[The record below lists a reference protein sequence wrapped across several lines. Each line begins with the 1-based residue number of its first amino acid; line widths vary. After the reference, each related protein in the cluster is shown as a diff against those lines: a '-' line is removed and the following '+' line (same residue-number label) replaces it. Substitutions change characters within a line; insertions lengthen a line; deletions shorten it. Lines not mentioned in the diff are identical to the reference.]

1 MSSYDAYIR
10 VRLFIL
16 IMHNANATSQPL
28 QPLFRKHRIKLVRIR
43 AIILLPAKA
52 SATEEKNSSGKK
64 VNRLY
69 SQIAVDAA
77 AALELFQYLLPRA
90 VDRRASTKCRR
101 RWRRLY
107 YTTNTYVTKQQAK
120 NTVLDCRWVILLQ
133 LLKR

>member
-10 VRLFIL
+10 VRPFIL
-16 IMHNANATSQPL
+16 IMRNANATSQPL

-77 AALELFQYLLPRA
+77 AAAALELFQYLLPRA

-101 RWRRLY
+101 R
-107 YTTNTYVTKQQAK
+107 
-120 NTVLDCRWVILLQ
+120 
-133 LLKR
+133 